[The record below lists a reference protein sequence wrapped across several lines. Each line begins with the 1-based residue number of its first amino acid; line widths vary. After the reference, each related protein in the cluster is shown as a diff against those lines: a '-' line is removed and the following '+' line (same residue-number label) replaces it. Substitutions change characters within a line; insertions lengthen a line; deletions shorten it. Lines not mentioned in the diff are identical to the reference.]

1 MFTIEIDESRA
12 KMNLR
17 IDYNLFSHWR
27 CKMTNQSS
35 SSLWKRPS
43 TRLGWWAVGLA
54 VASIVLN
61 LAWSILPGGGILGLI
76 CGLVGGVLAL
86 IAVIRLHERSWLV
99 FLSILPMLLALFFI
113 PGEFL
118 IPQ

>member
-1 MFTIEIDESRA
+1 
-12 KMNLR
+12 MNLR
-17 IDYNLFSHWR
+17 IHYNLFSNWR

-35 SSLWKRPS
+35 SSLWQRPS

-61 LAWSILPGGGILGLI
+61 FAWSILPGGAILGFI

-86 IAVIRLHERSWLV
+86 IAVIRQHERSWLV
-99 FLSILPMLLALFFI
+99 FLSILPMFSVLFFI
-113 PGEFL
+113 LGEFL
-118 IPQ
+118 IPH